1 MSSQKIYKLAMFEN
15 EIGEWV
21 FINRPFIIEN
31 SSLLSGIFLRDTW
44 FCYKIEKKKYYN
56 DEHFMILE
64 IDNPN
69 DFDKTLELINRK
81 HENNRWRNKP
91 SIGDKPPDYNSN
103 FSRYFH
109 ITRKMIK
116 NAKKQIELEKK
127 DSHIIKLY
135 DDNCLFKIE
144 LMKFDNEFMLSL
156 PRFNLF

>member
-21 FINRPFIIEN
+21 FINKPFIIEN
-31 SSLLSGIFLRDTW
+31 TDLLSGLFLRDTW
-44 FCYKIEKKKYYN
+44 FCYKIDKRYI

-69 DFDKTLELINRK
+69 DFEKTLELINRN
-81 HENNRWRNKP
+81 HENNRWHNKP
-91 SIGDKPPDYNSN
+91 SIDDKPPDYYSN

-109 ITRKMIK
+109 ITRKIIK

-127 DSHIIKLY
+127 DSQVIDVY

-144 LMKFDNEFMLSL
+144 LMKFENEFMLSL